1 MMTSTEMDALDE
13 MRLLARKTAAL
24 ARAAENILDDVI
36 AVADEGRAK
45 LEDLAHLLGAT
56 AEAAEATASAGV
68 ELERDA
74 GTPRER
80 REA

>member
-1 MMTSTEMDALDE
+1 MTSMEMDALDE

-24 ARAAENILDDVI
+24 ARAAESLLDDVI
-36 AVADEGRAK
+36 PVADEGRAK

-56 AEAAEATASAGV
+56 AEAAEATARYGLA
-68 ELERDA
+68 LEAAAAQSRD
-74 GTPRER
+74 R